1 MHPTGLLSNQLI
13 SKKVVFAKAD
23 LNSDTVP
30 NGAVT
35 LQQINLAQKMSK
47 YAISSGSMRLNIKS
61 KDFGMKFDANLY

>member
-23 LNSDTVP
+23 LNSGTVP